1 MSKDLKGDLELHV
14 IFQVFEMKAIRKDVI
29 DQEMF
34 SVLEEL
40 GHEINSADTDDLL
53 EQVHVN
59 VDGLDRTKIGG
70 QLTLKVKYMNVWMMK
85 IMKACSLSNYKNEIT
100 IMIQYL
106 QRTHDHIRQGT
117 ELKSNIIKVHGEKVF
132 EKEFD
137 GVGLK

>member
-100 IMIQYL
+100 IMNQYL

>member
-14 IFQVFEMKAIRKDVI
+14 IFQVFEMKATRKDVV

-40 GHEINSADTDDLL
+40 GKEINLADTDDLL

-59 VDGLDRTKIGG
+59 VDGQDRTKIGG

-100 IMIQYL
+100 TMIQYL

-117 ELKSNIIKVHGEKVF
+117 ELNSNIIKVHGEKVF
-132 EKEFD
+132 SKEFD